1 MRRGPYRRRRVT
13 PCFTRA
19 ENFQPGSHTQSGT
32 ADVRRSQARA
42 LAEFRQSVRRIPAAR
57 RIMALLRETYLLLL
71 KDLLLEL
78 RRRDSL
84 LTMFFFG
91 TLLLF
96 VFHFSFDPAP
106 ENVAAMA
113 PALLWLAFL
122 FTGTLGL
129 AQLFH
134 SERENHCLD
143 ALLLS
148 PLDRGALFL
157 AKSCFNLV
165 LMVLVEIV
173 VIPLFW
179 ILFNLRSWNLL
190 PQLFLVT
197 LLGTVGFCVL
207 GTIMS
212 AVTLRARARELLL
225 PLVLFPLMIPVIL
238 ATIRCMET
246 VLRTGGLGD
255 TIPWLRLLIGFDVIF
270 LTVGVL
276 IFDWVIES

>member
-1 MRRGPYRRRRVT
+1 MDFLNQT
-13 PCFTRA
+13 F
-19 ENFQPGSHTQSGT
+19 
-32 ADVRRSQARA
+32 
-42 LAEFRQSVRRIPAAR
+42 L
-57 RIMALLRETYLLLL
+57 LLR
-71 KDLLLEL
+71 KDLLLEM
-78 RRRDSL
+78 RRRESL

-96 VFHFSFDPAP
+96 VFHFSFDLAP
-106 ENVAAMA
+106 ERVAEMA

-129 AQLFH
+129 AQLFEA
-134 SERENHCLD
+134 ERGNHCLE

-148 PLDRGALFL
+148 PMDRGALFL
-157 AKSCFNLV
+157 ATTAFNFI

-179 ILFNLRSWNLL
+179 ILFNLRSWDVIPN
-190 PQLFLVT
+190 LFLVT

-207 GTIMS
+207 GTLLS
-212 AVTLRARARELLL
+212 AVTLKARARELLL

-238 ATIRCMET
+238 GTIRCMET
-246 VLRTGGLGD
+246 ILRTGELGD
-255 TIPWLRLLIGFDVIF
+255 ALPWLRLLVGFDVIF

-276 IFDWVIES
+276 IFDWVIEV

>member
-1 MRRGPYRRRRVT
+1 MELIKQT
-13 PCFTRA
+13 
-19 ENFQPGSHTQSGT
+19 
-32 ADVRRSQARA
+32 
-42 LAEFRQSVRRIPAAR
+42 
-57 RIMALLRETYLLLL
+57 LLLL
-71 KDLLLEL
+71 RKDLLLEL

-96 VFHFSFDPAP
+96 VFHFSFDLPP
-106 ENVAAMA
+106 DRVAEMA

-129 AQLFH
+129 TQLFQV
-134 SERENHCLD
+134 ERENHCLE

-157 AKSCFNLV
+157 AKSCFTLL
-165 LMVLVEIV
+165 LMFLVEAV
-173 VIPLFW
+173 VMPLFW
-179 ILFNLRSWNLL
+179 ILFNLQGWNLL

-238 ATIRCMET
+238 ATIRCMENIMSA
-246 VLRTGGLGD
+246 GDLGAAES
-255 TIPWLRLLIGFDVIF
+255 WLRLLLGFDVIF
-270 LTVGVL
+270 VTVGIL
-276 IFDWVIES
+276 IFDRVIEG

>member
-1 MRRGPYRRRRVT
+1 M
-13 PCFTRA
+13 
-19 ENFQPGSHTQSGT
+19 N
-32 ADVRRSQARA
+32 
-42 LAEFRQSVRRIPAAR
+42 
-57 RIMALLRETYLLLL
+57 LLKQTSLVFW

-96 VFHFSFDPAP
+96 VFHFSFDLPP
-106 ENVAAMA
+106 DKVAEMA

-129 AQLFH
+129 TQLFQV
-134 SERENHCLD
+134 ERENHCLE

-157 AKSCFNLV
+157 AKSCFNLL
-165 LMVLVEIV
+165 LMLLVELV
-173 VIPLFW
+173 VVPLFW
-179 ILFNLRSWNLL
+179 ILFNLHGWNLL

-238 ATIRCMET
+238 ATIRCMENIMSA
-246 VLRTGGLGD
+246 GDLGVAES
-255 TIPWLRLLIGFDVIF
+255 WLRLLLGFDVIF
-270 LTVGVL
+270 VTVGIL
-276 IFDWVIES
+276 IFDRVIEG

>member
-1 MRRGPYRRRRVT
+1 MT
-13 PCFTRA
+13 
-19 ENFQPGSHTQSGT
+19 
-32 ADVRRSQARA
+32 
-42 LAEFRQSVRRIPAAR
+42 
-57 RIMALLRETYLLLL
+57 LLKETYLLLS
-71 KDLLLEL
+71 KDILLEL
-78 RRRDSL
+78 RRRESL

-96 VFHFSFDPAP
+96 VFHFSFDLAP
-106 ENVAAMA
+106 DKVAEMA

-129 AQLFH
+129 AQLFNA
-134 SERENHCLD
+134 ERENHCLD

-157 AKSCFNLV
+157 AKTAFNLI
-165 LMVLVEIV
+165 LMLLVEIV

-179 ILFNLRSWNLL
+179 ILFNLDSWNLL
-190 PQLFLVT
+190 PQIFLVS
-197 LLGTVGFCVL
+197 LLGTVGFCGL
-207 GTIMS
+207 GTMMA

-246 VLRTGGLGD
+246 ILRMGEFGEAL
-255 TIPWLRLLIGFDVIF
+255 PWLRLLLGFDVIF
-270 LTVGVL
+270 LTLGVL
-276 IFDWVIES
+276 LFDHVIES

>member
-1 MRRGPYRRRRVT
+1 M
-13 PCFTRA
+13 
-19 ENFQPGSHTQSGT
+19 N
-32 ADVRRSQARA
+32 
-42 LAEFRQSVRRIPAAR
+42 
-57 RIMALLRETYLLLL
+57 LLKQTSLVFW

-96 VFHFSFDPAP
+96 VFHFSFDLPP
-106 ENVAAMA
+106 DKVAEMA

-129 AQLFH
+129 TQLFQM
-134 SERENHCLD
+134 ERENHCLE

-157 AKSCFNLV
+157 AKSCFNLL
-165 LMVLVEIV
+165 LMLLVELV
-173 VIPLFW
+173 VVPLFW
-179 ILFNLRSWNLL
+179 ILFNLHGWNLL

-238 ATIRCMET
+238 ATIRCMENIMSA
-246 VLRTGGLGD
+246 GDLGAAES
-255 TIPWLRLLIGFDVIF
+255 WLRLLLGFDVIF
-270 LTVGVL
+270 VTVGIL
-276 IFDWVIES
+276 IFDRVIEG

>member
-1 MRRGPYRRRRVT
+1 M
-13 PCFTRA
+13 
-19 ENFQPGSHTQSGT
+19 N
-32 ADVRRSQARA
+32 
-42 LAEFRQSVRRIPAAR
+42 
-57 RIMALLRETYLLLL
+57 LLKQTSLVFW

-96 VFHFSFDPAP
+96 VFHFSFDLPP
-106 ENVAAMA
+106 DKVAEMA

-129 AQLFH
+129 TQLFQM
-134 SERENHCLD
+134 ERENHCLE

-157 AKSCFNLV
+157 AKSCFNLL
-165 LMVLVEIV
+165 LMLLVELV
-173 VIPLFW
+173 VVPLFW
-179 ILFNLRSWNLL
+179 ILFNLHGWNLL

-238 ATIRCMET
+238 ATIRCMENIMSA
-246 VLRTGGLGD
+246 GDLGAAAS
-255 TIPWLRLLIGFDVIF
+255 WLRLLLGFDVIF
-270 LTVGVL
+270 VTVGIL
-276 IFDWVIES
+276 IFDRVIEG